1 MKLLTLFCLLL
12 IGFVPI
18 SKAQNEDA
26 SRLNGMSNAFGVTA
40 EGGATY
46 AITDYNDS
54 KISFTGKA
62 SFEYY
67 LPSTGA
73 GNFGFRIFAQQG
85 YAAGSGTDAASLNP
99 TGEFET
105 KFDMLGGGVSYMLS
119 MGDAIYPI
127 FSAGVANMW
136 FYPQNSNGD
145 KLPGVIAG
153 GYKNNVLSIVGDAG
167 VRFQLS
173 KEISLNVAGG
183 VIVSRTDF
191 LDDYRTG
198 STNDMVYTG
207 TVGVTYYFGRDKDA
221 DGDGVPDTDDACPNT
236 PVGVSVD
243 EFGCPLDADKDGVPD
258 YLDKCADTPKGV
270 KVDANGCPLDAD
282 GDGVPD
288 YLDKCANTPARVAVD
303 KNGCPLDAD
312 GDGVPDYLD
321 KCPNTPKGTEVNAE
335 GCPIVKEK
343 EVVIITKPAVIEK
356 LVLSGDTNFENNRAT
371 LLPSAYAALEDV
383 VKTMK
388 ENPDYKWEVGGHTD
402 AVGSDASNMKLSRLR
417 AQAVV
422 DYLTRQGVKGSNL
435 TMVGY
440 GESTPIAT
448 NDTQEGK
455 AMNRRVEI
463 KLLTPINK

>member
-46 AITDYNDS
+46 AITDYDKS
-54 KISFTGKA
+54 KISYTGKA

-99 TGEFET
+99 SGAFET

-127 FSAGVANMW
+127 FSAGIANMW

-173 KEISLNVAGG
+173 KEISLNVAAG

-198 STNDMVYTG
+198 SNNDMVYTG

-236 PVGVSVD
+236 PFGVSVD

-270 KVDANGCPLDAD
+270 KVD
-282 GDGVPD
+282 V
-288 YLDKCANTPARVAVD
+288 
-303 KNGCPLDAD
+303 NGCPLDAD

-321 KCPNTPKGTEVNAE
+321 KCPNTPKGTEVDAE

-343 EVVIITKPAVIEK
+343 EIVIITKPAIIEK

-371 LLPSAYAALEDV
+371 LLPSAYAALEAV

-388 ENPDYKWEVGGHTD
+388 ENPDYQWEVGGHTD

-422 DYLTRQGVKGSNL
+422 DYLTRQGVKGSN
-435 TMVGY
+435 
-440 GESTPIAT
+440 
-448 NDTQEGK
+448 
-455 AMNRRVEI
+455 
-463 KLLTPINK
+463 

>member
-12 IGFVPI
+12 IVFVPI

-26 SRLNGMSNAFGVTA
+26 SRLNGMSHAFGVTA

-46 AITDYNDS
+46 AVTDYS
-54 KISFTGKA
+54 KTNISFTGKA
-62 SFEYY
+62 SFEYF

-85 YAAGSGTDAASLNP
+85 YAAGSGIDAAALNP
-99 TGEFET
+99 TDAFET
-105 KFDMLGGGVSYMLS
+105 KFDMLGGGVSYILS
-119 MGDAIYPI
+119 MGDAVYPL
-127 FSAGVANMW
+127 FSAGVAHMW
-136 FYPQNSNGD
+136 FYPQDNNGG

-153 GYKNNVLSIVGDAG
+153 GYKNNVLSILGDLG

-173 KEISLNVAGG
+173 KSVSLNVAAG

-236 PVGVSVD
+236 PQGVSVD
-243 EFGCPLDADKDGVPD
+243 EFGCPLDADKDGIPD
-258 YLDKCADTPKGV
+258 YLDKCADTPKGA
-270 KVDANGCPLDAD
+270 KVDGNGCPIDSD
-282 GDGVPD
+282 KDGVPD
-288 YLDKCANTPARVAVD
+288 YMDKCANTPAGVNVD

-321 KCPNTPKGTEVNAE
+321 KCPNTPKGTEVTAD

-356 LVLSGDTNFENNRAT
+356 IVLSGDTNFENNRAT
-371 LLPSAYAALEDV
+371 LLPSAYAALAAV
-383 VKTMK
+383 VTTMK

-417 AQAVV
+417 AQAVI
-422 DYLTRQGVKGSNL
+422 DYLVRQGVKGNNL

-440 GESTPIAT
+440 GESAPIAT
-448 NDTQEGK
+448 NETQEGK

-463 KLLTPINK
+463 KLLSK